1 MRLIILTLLFL
12 ASIDAS
18 DSYELGKKLYM
29 QKACFSCHGI
39 KAEGMHLYPRL
50 ANRAKG
56 FLTYK
61 LKKFRDKLSDNQ
73 QQEMMIAYAV
83 SLSDKDIDNLTTFMS
98 EFKDEANT
106 EAYDDSYETH
116 GDGGS

>member
-1 MRLIILTLLFL
+1 MRFIILVILIVSFL
-12 ASIDAS
+12 KAQE
-18 DSYELGKKLYM
+18 SYDDGKKLYM
-29 QKACFSCHGI
+29 EKGCFSCHGS
-39 KAEGMHLYPRL
+39 KAEGMHMYPRL

-83 SLSDKDIDNLTTFMS
+83 GLSDSDIQNLTTFMS
-98 EFKDEANT
+98 DFIDDSNGES
-106 EAYDDSYETH
+106 YDDSFETH

>member
-1 MRLIILTLLFL
+1 MRFIILIFFISTYIS
-12 ASIDAS
+12 AKTP
-18 DSYELGKKLYM
+18 YELGKELYM
-29 QKACFSCHGI
+29 GKGCFSCHGM
-39 KAEGMHLYPRL
+39 KADGMHNYPRL

-61 LKKFRDKLSDNQ
+61 LNRFRERLSDNQ

-83 SLSDKDIDNLTTFMS
+83 GLSDADIDNLTTFFS
-98 EFKDEANT
+98 EYVDE
-106 EAYDDSYETH
+106 ELEERYDDSYEEH